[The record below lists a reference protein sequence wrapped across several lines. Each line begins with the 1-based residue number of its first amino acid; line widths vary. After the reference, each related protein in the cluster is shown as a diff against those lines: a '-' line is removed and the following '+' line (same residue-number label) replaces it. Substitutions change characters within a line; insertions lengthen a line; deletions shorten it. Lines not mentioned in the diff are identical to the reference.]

1 MFLLYIPKWTN
12 HEGIGGQV
20 SIAHDEC
27 AWIIGRINSVWW
39 KKKITLSVAFLHHIL
54 YSEIGVKP
62 LTKCFSISLWVQF
75 FCIRIKELKTWEEV
89 ATLSSLWAHTH
100 RKNILAS
107 NISSSF
113 YEIRDAS
120 SFLMASLKTWLGW
133 SWGAWR
139 KSSGITLHW
148 SQFKN
153 KRGRIYI
160 ESKRSLGHCKN
171 ICFLTSWKSY
181 KDVKLQHRQV
191 FGNIRKNLL
200 CINVTFFEGFMIIGF
215 SKKSLG
221 QP

>member
-133 SWGAWR
+133 SWGRGEKAQE
-139 KSSGITLHW
+139 LHCIDR
-148 SQFKN
+148 N
-153 KRGRIYI
+153 
-160 ESKRSLGHCKN
+160 SKTKG
-171 ICFLTSWKSY
+171 
-181 KDVKLQHRQV
+181 
-191 FGNIRKNLL
+191 G
-200 CINVTFFEGFMIIGF
+200 GFT
-215 SKKSLG
+215 
-221 QP
+221 